1 MSDMTVFGPEPTDP
15 VHVSISHETAA
26 PPLPPA
32 AASMLVNVTFRV
44 DLRSP
49 AADADDAT
57 IRDTARALMCDA
69 ARRAVE
75 SAPGA
80 SLDGDVQVTAALTRT

>member
-15 VHVSISHETAA
+15 FDQPERS
-26 PPLPPA
+26 LPTEA
-32 AASMLVNVTFRV
+32 LAASMLVNVTFRV

-49 AADADDAT
+49 ASDADDTT
-57 IRDTARALMCDA
+57 IRSTARSLMHDA
-69 ARRAVE
+69 ARRAVD

-80 SLDGDVQVTAALTRT
+80 SLDGDVQVTATLTRS